1 MTQISTEKKAQSIL
15 AQYTFAA
22 AATGALPLPAAS
34 AAIIGENAIIIAHIA
49 NAMGQKVG
57 IAEIAASIGAM
68 GMVNQ
73 VDKSRFMEVGKLLSW
88 GTGGWTMPLLIGA
101 GATTAGLQTYFIGR
115 LAIEICKNGGTPLDH
130 ESVEAIRQSA
140 RESYDAFIA
149 ADNSISNIQSK
160 GGKS

>member
-22 AATGALPLPAAS
+22 AATGAMPVPAAS
-34 AAIIGENAIIIAHIA
+34 AAIIGENAIMIAHIA

-57 IAEIAASIGAM
+57 IAQIAASIGAM

-73 VDKSRFMEVGKLLSW
+73 VGKSL
-88 GTGGWTMPLLIGA
+88 
-101 GATTAGLQTYFIGR
+101 
-115 LAIEICKNGGTPLDH
+115 
-130 ESVEAIRQSA
+130 
-140 RESYDAFIA
+140 
-149 ADNSISNIQSK
+149 IQSK